1 MPLFGSSNSCTKHH
15 GAPASLAEAARGLGG
30 APSCL
35 AVTSTRQAAK
45 RAPTTVGKNMDLVF
59 IFTFVELGPDILECD
74 ASWYVPVIARAQVFK
89 KLLGGWSAAMLR
101 ATLRQLAKF
110 PMRWSSG
117 ADRDQ
122 PWLARSLPV
131 DCRATDGTLRCGG
144 HYEVLPVERP
154 RKHAAMRWALQMF
167 SRRGAALPLLDV

>member
-15 GAPASLAEAARGLGG
+15 GAPASLAEAARSLGG

-59 IFTFVELGPDILECD
+59 ILTSCD
-74 ASWYVPVIARAQVFK
+74 RDGVRCSK

-101 ATLRQLAKF
+101 AALRQLAKF

-122 PWLARSLPV
+122 PWLVRRLPV
-131 DCRATDGTLRCGG
+131 DCRATDGTLRWGG
-144 HYEVLPVERP
+144 HYEMLPVERP
-154 RKHAAMRWALQMF
+154 RKHAAMRWALQLF
-167 SRRGAALPLLDV
+167 SRKGSGIAAA